1 MKRQILA
8 AFAASLLPLAGAQA
22 QACLGLSSLAT
33 NSTNLTVGGL
43 FTSGA
48 KAIDARFG
56 LGSSIAFGGVSAQL
70 RDIDHVD
77 GTAKS
82 VAIDGGLSYMV
93 GTRKNV
99 AVCPVGT
106 LGYVNYPDVEV
117 LGGSYGSSET
127 YGTAGI
133 AIGSEVGTSST
144 LRLIPFAALQAAYT
158 RFTVD
163 VAGGTESDTETFG
176 ILSGGL
182 SFVLTP
188 TFLIRPHISLPFGVE
203 DADPTYGV
211 GFSFAFGR
219 R

>member
-1 MKRQILA
+1 MKRQFLA
-8 AFAASLLPLAGAQA
+8 AVAASLLPLATAGA
-22 QACLGLSSLAT
+22 QACLGLSSLVK
-33 NSTNLTVGGL
+33 SPTNLTVGGL
-43 FTSGA
+43 FTDGA
-48 KAIDARFG
+48 KAIDARVG
-56 LGSSIAFGGVSAQL
+56 IGSSVAFGGVSAQL
-70 RDIDHVD
+70 RDLDNVD

-82 VAIDGGLSYMV
+82 VAIDGGLSYIV
-93 GTRKNV
+93 GAHKSV

-106 LGYVNYPDVEV
+106 LGYVNNPDVTI
-117 LGGSYGSSET
+117 LGDRFGSSET

-144 LRLIPFAALQAAYT
+144 MRLIPFAALQAAYS

-163 VAGGTESDTETFG
+163 DLGGTESTTETFG
-176 ILSGGL
+176 LLSGGL

-188 TFLIRPHISLPFGVE
+188 SFLIRPHISLPFGIE
-203 DADPTYGV
+203 DADATYGV